1 MAYVRYVEKRF
12 NRANSMLI
20 DYMNELIGDYQRQGY
35 VMTVRQLYYQ
45 LVARDVIPNTLAD
58 YKRVASIINDA
69 KLAGLMDWD
78 AITDRTRDFV
88 GNNHWTSP
96 ARIIRGAANSYGED
110 MWLDQPARVFVIIEK
125 EALVGI
131 MERVCGQHDVPLMAA
146 RGYPSGSVLRE
157 FAEGQVL
164 PAIQSGQEVHI
175 LHLGDHDPSGIDMT
189 RDIVERMQMF
199 TFGDLSHANV
209 VRLGLNMPQIE
220 ELSPPENPAKTTDSR
235 FDGYKRQFGTSSW
248 ELDALPPD
256 YLHRLVEDE
265 VNKIKDHRLWNA
277 AEARVEA
284 RREELTQLA
293 DHYPEVVARMRKI
306 LERRGE

>member
-1 MAYVRYVEKRF
+1 MAYVRYVDKRF

-20 DYMNELIGDYQRQGY
+20 DYMNELIGEYQRQGY

-88 GNNHWTSP
+88 GNSHWTSP

-131 MERVCGQHDVPLMAA
+131 MERVCQEHDVPLMAA

-157 FAEGQVL
+157 FAENQVL

-189 RDIVERMQMF
+189 RDIVERMEMF
-199 TFGDLSHANV
+199 TFGDLSRANV
-209 VRLGLNMPQIE
+209 TRLGLNMPQIE

-256 YLHRLVEDE
+256 YLHRLVDEE
-265 VNKIKDHRLWNA
+265 VNKIKDQRMWDA
-277 AEARVEA
+277 AVNRVEA
-284 RREELTQLA
+284 RRAELTQLA
-293 DHYPEVVARMRKI
+293 DHYPEVVERMAKI
-306 LERRGE
+306 LARRGE

>member
-1 MAYVRYVEKRF
+1 MAHVRYVEKRF
-12 NRANSMLI
+12 NRANGQLI
-20 DYMNELIGDYQRQGY
+20 DYMNSLIGEYQRAGY

-45 LVARDVIPNTLAD
+45 LVARDVIANTLAD

-88 GNNHWTSP
+88 GNSHWTSP
-96 ARIIRGAANSYGED
+96 ARIIRGAATSYGED

-131 MERVCGQHDVPLMAA
+131 AERVCREHDLPLMAA

-157 FAEGQVL
+157 FAENQVL
-164 PAIQSGQEVHI
+164 PALEAGQEIHI

-189 RDIVERMQMF
+189 RDIIERMSMF
-199 TFGDLSHANV
+199 TFHGLSSVNV
-209 VRLGLNMPQIE
+209 NRLGLNMPQIE

-235 FDGYKRQFGTSSW
+235 FDNYKRLFGTSSW

-256 YLHRLVEDE
+256 YLHGLIDAE
-265 VNKIKDHRLWNA
+265 VNKIKDDRIWAA

-284 RREELTQLA
+284 HREELTMLA
-293 DHYPEVVARMRKI
+293 DHYPEVVARMRRVI
-306 LERRGE
+306 DRMSR